1 MKAILEG
8 HTFPFTVP
16 QGFRI
21 TPEQFEQLAAA
32 EQLARLELTKDGELI
47 VMSPQSVR
55 SDRRLATTGNAD
67 ALRGGTAGGKN
78 FNLYLDLGNWNRQ
91 TKLGKAFDSSTIFAL
106 PNGARK
112 SPDVSWVELKKWNR
126 LTQSQQDGFPPI
138 APDFVIELIAP
149 SRFAVPSERRWTPVH
164 GPSDLKNQRYEDLQ
178 AKMQEYLDNG
188 VKLGWLIE
196 PSAKTVE
203 IYRSNKQVEI
213 LNNPPTLS
221 GEDILPGFTLD
232 LSEIFI

>member
-1 MKAILEG
+1 MKAIVEG
-8 HTFPFTVP
+8 VSIPLTIP

-21 TPEQFEQLAAA
+21 NPEQFEQLAEI
-32 EQLARLELTKDGELI
+32 EQLARLELTENGELI
-47 VMSPQSVR
+47 VISP
-55 SDRRLATTGNAD
+55 T
-67 ALRGGTAGGKN
+67 GGTAGGKN

-106 PNGARK
+106 PNGARR
-112 SPDVSWVELKKWNR
+112 SPDVSWVKLERWNR

-138 APDFVIELIAP
+138 APNFVIELIAP
-149 SRFAVPSERRWTPVH
+149 SRFAVPKERRWTPVH

-178 AKMQEYLDNG
+178 VKMQEYRDNG

-203 IYRSNKQVEI
+203 IYRPNKQVEI
-213 LNNPPTLS
+213 LNNPHLS

-232 LSEIFI
+232 LSEIFAT

>member
-1 MKAILEG
+1 MKAIVEG
-8 HTFPFTVP
+8 VSIPLTIP

-21 TPEQFEQLAAA
+21 TPEQFEQLADA

-47 VMSPQSVR
+47 VMSP
-55 SDRRLATTGNAD
+55 T
-67 ALRGGTAGGKN
+67 GGTAGGKN

-106 PNGARK
+106 PNGARR
-112 SPDVSWVELKKWNR
+112 SPDVSWVKLERWNR

-138 APDFVIELIAP
+138 APDFVIELV
-149 SRFAVPSERRWTPVH
+149 S
-164 GPSDLKNQRYEDLQ
+164 PSDLKNQRYEDLQ
-178 AKMQEYLDNG
+178 VKMQEYRNNG

-203 IYRSNKQVEI
+203 IYRPNKPVEI
-213 LNNPPTLS
+213 LNNPQTLP
-221 GEDILPGFTLD
+221 GEDVLPGFTLD
-232 LSEIFI
+232 LTEIFAD